1 MNSSEIKSILESIK
15 IQPDQI
21 SDKNEADAFRL
32 LFQIIEALSRENQA
46 LKAELQKKSDELNLL
61 KGEQAKPKFSVPKKN
76 KDVSSEAERK
86 IPIPRGERK
95 SKEKLSKITIHST
108 EDCKVDPSI
117 LPPDAELKYYDTVVV
132 QDIIITTKNTAYRKE
147 VWYSPS
153 QHKTYR
159 GELPHG
165 IKGEFGNGV
174 KSVIITLKH
183 ASNVSEPKI
192 HEFLGNVGILIS
204 PATISRILTKNI
216 ETFHQEKAD
225 IFKAGLESTRYQ
237 QIDDTGTKVN
247 GEKQY
252 VEIICNPFYTAY
264 FTIPTKDRMSILDI
278 LQGGKSRFYFFNAE
292 AFALLESFEL
302 SNKIISKLRD
312 SALDKVLD
320 ENQMQLL
327 MAEIFPDPN
336 KGKYQRTRIMEAGAI
351 SAYHNRTDFPVVKA
365 LLSDG
370 APQFKKLTEEQ
381 ALCWIHDARNYKK
394 LEPIVP
400 SYKKELKDFLT
411 LYWNYY
417 RELLQFRENPT
428 QEYAEKLSAEFD
440 ELVSTKTNYQA
451 LNERIEKTKENK
463 SELLLTLKYPEI
475 PLHNNAA
482 ELGARSQV
490 RKRDVSLHTM
500 TEEGTKASD
509 TFMTIVQTAKKLG
522 VSAFEYS
529 PQGQIGDDMMVY
541 GDAGASLTLESNI
554 GGSETTVYNGTMNVN
569 KEGKDSTSET
579 TNSSGTETVDQL
591 DKF

>member
-1 MNSSEIKSILESIK
+1 MNPSDISKILHSLNIN
-15 IQPDQI
+15 PDEI
-21 SDKNEADAFRL
+21 SDKKESQTIRIL
-32 LFQIIEALSRENQA
+32 LHIIEELNEEVQG
-46 LKAELQKKSDELNLL
+46 LKAELQKTRDELNHL
-61 KGEQAKPKFSVPKKN
+61 KGEQGKPKFPVPKQN
-76 KDVSSEAERK
+76 KDVSSENERR

-95 SKEKLSKITIHST
+95 SKEKLSKIKINVT
-108 EDCKVDPSI
+108 EDCKVDPGI
-117 LPPDAELKYYDTVVV
+117 LPGDAEFKYYDTVVV

-153 QHKTYR
+153 QHRTYR

-165 IKGEFGNGV
+165 IEGEFGNGV
-174 KSVIITLKH
+174 KSLIITLKH

-192 HEFLGNVGILIS
+192 HEFLENVGILIS
-204 PATISRILTKNI
+204 PATISRILTKNL
-216 ETFHQEKAD
+216 EAFHQEKAD
-225 IFKAGLESTRYQ
+225 IFKAGLESTIYQ

-252 VEIICNPFYTAY
+252 VQIICNTFYTAY

-278 LQGGKSRFYFFNAE
+278 LQGGKARIYFFNEE
-292 AFALLESFEL
+292 AFALLESFGL
-302 SNKIISKLRD
+302 SKKIISKLRD
-312 SALDKVLD
+312 SALDKVFD
-320 ENQMQLL
+320 ENQMAQI
-327 MAEIFPDPN
+327 MSEIFPDPN
-336 KGKYQRTRIMEAGAI
+336 KGKNQRTRIMEAGAI
-351 SAYHNRTDFPVVKA
+351 AAYHNRTDFPVVKA

-394 LEPIVP
+394 LVP
-400 SYKKELKDFLT
+400 VVPLHKKELEDFES

-417 RELLQFRENPT
+417 RKLLQFRENPT
-428 QEYAEKLSAEFD
+428 QENAEKLSTEFD

-482 ELGARSQV
+482 ELGAREQV

-522 VSAFEYS
+522 VSVYEYFNDRVS
-529 PQGQIGDDMMVY
+529 KSFKMPSLAEMIGKKK
-541 GDAGASLTLESNI
+541 S
-554 GGSETTVYNGTMNVN
+554 SEFVCKDNG
-569 KEGKDSTSET
+569 
-579 TNSSGTETVDQL
+579 
-591 DKF
+591 

>member
-1 MNSSEIKSILESIK
+1 MNSSEIASILGSIR
-15 IQPDQI
+15 INPDEI
-21 SDKNEADAFRL
+21 SDKKESKTTHIL
-32 LFQIIEALSRENQA
+32 LNIIEELNEEVQA
-46 LKAELQKKSDELNLL
+46 LKAELQKTRDELNRL
-61 KGEQAKPKFSVPKKN
+61 KGEQGKPKFSIPKQN
-76 KDVSSEAERK
+76 KDVSSENERK
-86 IPIPRGERK
+86 TPIPQGERK
-95 SKEKLSKITIHST
+95 SKEKLSKIKIDVT

-117 LPPDAELKYYDTVVV
+117 LPEDAEFKYYDIVVV

-153 QHKTYR
+153 QHRTYR

-165 IKGEFGNGV
+165 IEGEFGNGV
-174 KSVIITLKH
+174 KSLIITLKH
-183 ASNVSEPKI
+183 ASNVSEAKI
-192 HEFLGNVGILIS
+192 HEFLENVGIFIS
-204 PATISRILTKNI
+204 PATISRILTKNL
-216 ETFHQEKAD
+216 EAFHQEKAD
-225 IFKAGLESTRYQ
+225 IFKAGLESTMYQ

-247 GEKQY
+247 GENQY
-252 VEIICNPFYTAY
+252 VQIICNPFYTAY

-278 LQGGKSRFYFFNAE
+278 LQGGKARIYFFNEE
-292 AFALLESFEL
+292 AFALLESFGL

-320 ENQMQLL
+320 DNQMQQL
-327 MAEIFPDPN
+327 MDQIFPDPN
-336 KGKYQRTRIMEAGAI
+336 KGKNQRTRIMEAGAI
-351 SAYHNRTDFPVVKA
+351 AAYHNRTDFPVVKA

-394 LEPIVP
+394 LEPVVP
-400 SYKKELKDFLT
+400 LHKKELEDFQSR
-411 LYWNYY
+411 YWNYY

-428 QEYAEKLSAEFD
+428 QENAEKLSADFD

-463 SELLLTLKYPEI
+463 SGLLLTLKYPEI
-475 PLHNNAA
+475 PLHNNDA

-522 VSAFEYS
+522 VSAYDYISDRVSKSFTMPSLAEL
-529 PQGQIGDDMMVY
+529 IGAKKSSTFDCKD
-541 GDAGASLTLESNI
+541 
-554 GGSETTVYNGTMNVN
+554 NG
-569 KEGKDSTSET
+569 
-579 TNSSGTETVDQL
+579 
-591 DKF
+591 